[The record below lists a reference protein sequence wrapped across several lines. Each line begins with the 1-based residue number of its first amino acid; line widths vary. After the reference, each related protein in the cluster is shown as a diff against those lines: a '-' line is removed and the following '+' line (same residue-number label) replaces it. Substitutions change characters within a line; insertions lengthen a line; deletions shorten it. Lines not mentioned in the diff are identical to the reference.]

1 MKSSTFVLAI
11 FVCIWNCLPA
21 NAADFDGSKPF
32 TCSPTRVVVCEHD
45 GNIEKDTAED
55 VNLPKAIVIDV
66 AKKILQAKS
75 SSGETRETAIEK
87 VRHENGTLI
96 LEGVQLGKAWHAV
109 INEQT
114 GKTTITGATDDT
126 AFVVFAACTLNSTP
140 ASEGKSPEPAT
151 GKRSLVT
158 TGHSSP
164 GGSTAVG
171 N

>member
-1 MKSSTFVLAI
+1 MKSSAFFVAI
-11 FVCIWNCLPA
+11 FACVWNSLPA

-32 TCSPTRVVVCEHD
+32 TCSPTRVVVCEPD

-75 SSGETRETAIEK
+75 SSGEMRETAIEK

-114 GKTTITGATDDT
+114 GKTTITGATEDT
-126 AFVVFAACTLNSTP
+126 AFVVFAACTLNPTP

-151 GKRSLVT
+151 GKKSLAT
-158 TGHSSP
+158 TGNSSS
-164 GGSTAVG
+164 GATAVRD
-171 N
+171 